1 MLSRRSFLPDIYFR
15 NREPLKVLNDSKLIF
30 NTMVPV
36 ITILHSLPSNNTL
49 AATLMARAWNSSTEL
64 QTLATIWCYDI
75 VRPFPN
81 RKEN

>member
-15 NREPLKVLNDSKLIF
+15 KREPLKVLNDSKLIF

-36 ITILHSLPSNNTL
+36 ITILRSLPSNNNL
-49 AATLMARAWNSSTEL
+49 AANLMARAWNSSTEL
-64 QTLATIWCYDI
+64 QTLTTIWCYDI
-75 VRPFPN
+75 ARPFPN